1 MQLYQLADA
10 GFPGL
15 KLAEQDVPQPG
26 TGQVLVRMRAASLNY
41 RDLIIS
47 KGASNGL
54 VPLSDGVGEV
64 ERVGDGVT
72 RVRRGDRVAGI
83 FYQDWIDGPM
93 KEGDFASGLGG
104 GTVNGTL
111 TQYRLFDAE
120 RVVTIPDH
128 LSWVEAATLPCAGV
142 TAWNALL
149 GLQPGQTV
157 LTLGT
162 GGVSIF
168 ALQLAIAMGASV
180 IATSS
185 SAHKEERLIKLGAK
199 ATINYREREDWGQ
212 VAREMTGGAG
222 VDRVIEVGGGG
233 TLANSFAATRQ
244 SGEVDLIGVLTGG
257 PVNTIPVL
265 MKALVLR
272 GIQVGSRAM
281 FEDMNA
287 FIAAHRLHPVVDRV
301 FPFAEAKDAYDYQMS
316 GQHFGKVVID
326 IA

>member
-1 MQLYQLADA
+1 MKLYQLADA

-15 KLAEQDVPQPG
+15 RLAEQVVPQPG
-26 TGQVLVRMRAASLNY
+26 AGQVLVQMRACSLNY

-47 KGASNGL
+47 KGTSNGL
-54 VPLSDGVGEV
+54 VPLSDGAGEV
-64 ERVGDGVT
+64 TSVGAGVT
-72 RVRRGDRVAGI
+72 RVKSGDRVAGI
-83 FYQDWIDGPM
+83 FYQDWIDGAM
-93 KEGDFASGLGG
+93 KEGDFATGLGG
-104 GTVNGTL
+104 GAVDGTL
-111 TQYRLFDAE
+111 TEYRLFDAD

-128 LSWVEAATLPCAGV
+128 LSWAEAACLPCAGV

-162 GGVSIF
+162 GGVSIL
-168 ALQLAIAMGASV
+168 ALQFAVAMGASV

-185 SAHKEERLIKLGAK
+185 SAAKEERLIELGAK
-199 ATINYREREDWGQ
+199 ATINYKKREDWGQ
-212 VAREMTGGAG
+212 LAREMTGGVG
-222 VDRVIEVGGGG
+222 VDRVVEVGGGG
-233 TLANSFAATRQ
+233 TLANSFAAARQ
-244 SGEVDLIGVLTGG
+244 CGEVDLIGVLTGG

-287 FIAAHRLHPVVDRV
+287 FITAHQLRPVVDRV
-301 FPFAEAKDAYDYQMS
+301 FPFAQATQAYEYQMS